1 MPDAFYPVKYQQ
13 DIWGRTGALAWER
26 FKFQLTHFLTVDLW
40 QVKFS
45 EPHFPHLCHGVTYSL
60 GETFGVVP
68 DVYEVL
74 KKYP

>member
-13 DIWGRTGALAWER
+13 GISEMTGSLTLER

-40 QVKFS
+40 QVNFS
-45 EPHFPHLCHGVTYSL
+45 EPHFPHPCCGVTYSL
-60 GETFGVVP
+60 GETFGIVP